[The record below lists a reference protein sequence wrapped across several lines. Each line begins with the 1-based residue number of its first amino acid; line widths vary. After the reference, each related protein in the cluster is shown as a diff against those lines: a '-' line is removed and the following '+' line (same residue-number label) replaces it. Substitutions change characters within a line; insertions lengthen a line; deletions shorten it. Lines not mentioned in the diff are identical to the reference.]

1 MNSRFTY
8 LLLVGSLLLCACKRD
23 IEEEEEIIGT
33 SHQSVLVDNAG
44 GWESV
49 YFTESFFSNYINRY
63 NFETYIVPKGITVT
77 QGQPIMWASHAFQQ
91 VAFYERVSQ
100 VMHYPNPRTGTMTTS
115 SLPYN
120 FFTTNSPTN
129 PFKAIQPVVPAN
141 IEELLISTGMNGTF
155 TQPFLPRLKPFFY
168 GNEVWAWSDYWRKV
182 FGSDRRSE
190 SYRMLST
197 PLLYG
202 PSSYGWANVMGMRR
216 FPTGYFETDVAFR
229 NHVAFDRS
237 GTLDVYESG
246 AQEII
251 AYAAR
256 FYANPQ
262 PNDYKYYYCMLGK
275 TFQADYDSL
284 EHIAVLPYNADLD
297 YDETTGS
304 SLPSVVT
311 KAIGTQLFT
320 AILAP
325 QKEQLHFVIGNFN
338 DGFNYM
344 YKLENV
350 VNVIEVLEG
359 NDHFYCIWE
368 NASGEYQAAR
378 ISLGGQVTVLSTF
391 DRPGSFDSYSFT
403 HYKGDLILGF
413 SDEEVERKATVYR
426 ISDSGVS
433 LLGTQGFT
441 QEATEVVV
449 GSDGNMLYASVM
461 NCVSPVYEA
470 AEQFCGWEIVRFDP

>member
-1 MNSRFTY
+1 
-8 LLLVGSLLLCACKRD
+8 
-23 IEEEEEIIGT
+23 
-33 SHQSVLVDNAG
+33 
-44 GWESV
+44 
-49 YFTESFFSNYINRY
+49 
-63 NFETYIVPKGITVT
+63 
-77 QGQPIMWASHAFQQ
+77 
-91 VAFYERVSQ
+91 
-100 VMHYPNPRTGTMTTS
+100 
-115 SLPYN
+115 
-120 FFTTNSPTN
+120 
-129 PFKAIQPVVPAN
+129 
-141 IEELLISTGMNGTF
+141 
-155 TQPFLPRLKPFFY
+155 
-168 GNEVWAWSDYWRKV
+168 
-182 FGSDRRSE
+182 
-190 SYRMLST
+190 
-197 PLLYG
+197 
-202 PSSYGWANVMGMRR
+202 
-216 FPTGYFETDVAFR
+216 
-229 NHVAFDRS
+229 
-237 GTLDVYESG
+237 
-246 AQEII
+246 
-251 AYAAR
+251 
-256 FYANPQ
+256 
-262 PNDYKYYYCMLGK
+262 GK

-368 NASGEYQAAR
+368 NVSGEYQAAR

-433 LLGTQGFT
+433 LLGSQGFT

-470 AEQFCGWEIVRFDP
+470 AEQFCGWEIVRFEP